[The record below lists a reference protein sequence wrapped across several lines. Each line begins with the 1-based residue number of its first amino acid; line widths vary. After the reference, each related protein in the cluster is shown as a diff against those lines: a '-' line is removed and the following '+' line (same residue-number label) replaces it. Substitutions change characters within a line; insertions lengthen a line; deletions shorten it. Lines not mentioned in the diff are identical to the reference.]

1 MKNRVVILFILT
13 LYGASIGH
21 AEGVAQGTITGK
33 MMIED
38 GSPMS
43 DGAVLV
49 YSAKGPLPMPDK
61 YFRVPD
67 NVVFIDE
74 NGKFSAEIASGT
86 YYIGAMKKKT
96 GKGPGPPKDGDYF
109 FISMEAGGTPR
120 AYVLNENA
128 ALDIG
133 ILSEAV
139 PYKGITDREGV
150 TAIEGTILNEQ
161 GKPAEGVV
169 VFADVTP
176 AGDSGISFVSNWT
189 GKDGKYF
196 LRVHEGGTYNLSATD
211 FIESRGVYGVETTE
225 PVSVKTGEVL
235 DGVDLKI
242 EKGSE

>member
-1 MKNRVVILFILT
+1 MKNRVVILFILA

-21 AEGVAQGTITGK
+21 AEGVTQGTIKGK
-33 MMIED
+33 MMIKD

-43 DGAVLV
+43 DGAVLI
-49 YSAKGPLPMPDK
+49 YSAKGPLPLPDK

-74 NGKFSAEIASGT
+74 DGKFSAEIASGT

-128 ALDIG
+128 TLDIG

-139 PYKGITDREGV
+139 PYKGMTDREGV

-161 GKPAEGVV
+161 GKPVEGVV
-169 VFADVTP
+169 VFAELTVANDI
-176 AGDSGISFVSNWT
+176 GISFVSNWT

-196 LRVHEGGTYNLSATD
+196 LRVHEGGTYNLNATD
-211 FIESRGVYGVETTE
+211 FMDSHVIYGLEMTE
-225 PVSVKTGEVL
+225 PMSVMTGEVL
-235 DGVDLKI
+235 SGINLKV
-242 EKGSE
+242 EKSSK